1 MVEFGS
7 QSPGPTTH
15 WVRLF
20 SRLGWF
26 VLTLSL
32 TVFHSYLLPSFILS
46 FLPPLPP
53 LFLSSLSLHL
63 PLPFFLLLH
72 RLRTPDWN
80 SQPTQIVASSV
91 PSVFPYPAVCPV
103 SAAESPLLA
112 IIHHSN
118 LDNICDGSHLLFILQ
133 DLESSSK
140 QASGHVCQFLLL
152 GY

>member
-1 MVEFGS
+1 ME
-7 QSPGPTTH
+7 
-15 WVRLF
+15 VRLF

-32 TVFHSYLLPSFILS
+32 TVFRSYLLPSFILS
-46 FLPPLPP
+46 VLPSLPP
-53 LFLSSLSLHL
+53 LFLSPLSLHL

-72 RLRTPDWN
+72 RLRTPGWN

-118 LDNICDGSHLLFILQ
+118 LDNICDGSYLLFILQ

-140 QASGHVCQFLLL
+140 QASGYVCQFLLL